1 MISTEDYEK
10 FKQIIGNT
18 EQPKTFISIDGVIGA
33 GKTTLINLLISK
45 YAEHNIQAHAILEP
59 VDKWMETGVLDYF
72 YSDVK
77 KNAYEFQTYT
87 FITRIQRVIE
97 EVIANPEAQ
106 VYLLERTIHTDKNI
120 FVEML
125 KEDMGE
131 LKYNMYND
139 WWHLH
144 QHLLPIKMNKWI
156 ILDTSLDTSLQ
167 RICIR
172 NRTEESGISADY
184 QSSLQ
189 AKHHEFV
196 NTLRNNGE
204 NAIVINSDLMDDNF
218 IENVNVLN
226 NIYNLIQE

>member
-1 MISTEDYEK
+1 MITTEEYNT
-10 FKQIIGNT
+10 FKQIINNT
-18 EQPKTFISIDGVIGA
+18 EQPKIFISIDGVIGA

-77 KNAYEFQTYT
+77 NNAYEFQTYT
-87 FITRIQRVIE
+87 FITRIQKVIK
-97 EVIANPEAQ
+97 EVISNPTAQ

-125 KEDMGE
+125 KEEMSE

-144 QHLLPIKMNKWI
+144 QHLLPIKINKWI
-156 ILDTSLDTSLQ
+156 VLDTSLQ
-167 RICIR
+167 TSLNRICIR
-172 NRTEESGISADY
+172 NRTEESGISETY
-184 QSSLQ
+184 QSNLRN
-189 AKHHEFV
+189 KHHEFV
-196 NTLRNNGE
+196 NSLRNNGE
-204 NAIVINSDLMDDNF
+204 RVIVINSDLMDDNF

-226 NIYNLIQE
+226 NIYNLIIE

>member
-1 MISTEDYEK
+1 MSTEDYEK
-10 FKQIIGNT
+10 FKHIISNN
-18 EQPKTFISIDGVIGA
+18 QNPKTFISVDGVIGA
-33 GKTTLINLLISK
+33 GKTTLIGLLTNKFTENGIK
-45 YAEHNIQAHAILEP
+45 AHPIYEP
-59 VDKWMETGVLDYF
+59 VDKWMESGVLDYF

-97 EVIANPEAQ
+97 EVIANPESQ

-120 FVEML
+120 FVAML
-125 KEDMGE
+125 KDDMGE
-131 LKYNMYND
+131 LKYKMYEE

-144 QHLLPIKMNKWI
+144 QHLLPIKINKWI
-156 ILDTSLDTSLQ
+156 VLDTSLDTSLQ

-172 NRTEESGISADY
+172 NRTEESGISEDY
-184 QSSLQ
+184 QSRLQ
-189 AKHHEFV
+189 TKHHEFV

-204 NAIVINSDLMDDNF
+204 NVIVISPDLMDDNF
-218 IENVNVLN
+218 IENANVLN